1 MDDDDIGLIDKMF
14 DGKARPLDIGA
25 LNRDSKKRRVP
36 AMPSLRGVKGSL
48 GPEQVRR
55 VWLSTLIAA
64 SASAAIFWVGL
75 SGPVWQ
81 QWVLMAAVSTAV
93 IVTGIRHEVSTALF
107 LAAAPVL
114 VVLASRYPL
123 GWPLLVLAVGVYIA
137 AQLRD

>member
-14 DGKARPLDIGA
+14 DGEARPLDIGA

-81 QWVLMAAVSTAV
+81 QWVLMAAVSATV
-93 IVTGIRHEVSTALF
+93 IVTGIRREVSTALF

-123 GWPLLVLAVGVYIA
+123 GWPLLVLAVGAYIA

>member
-25 LNRDSKKRRVP
+25 LNRDPKKRRVP
-36 AMPSLRGVKGSL
+36 AMPSLRGLNGPL

-55 VWLSTLIAA
+55 VWLSTCIAA

-75 SGPVWQ
+75 PGPVWQ

-93 IVTGIRHEVSTALF
+93 IVTGIRREVSTALF

-123 GWPLLVLAVGVYIA
+123 GWPLLVLAVGAYIA